1 MGKNTSECLIQ
12 LLASHQ
18 IVAATLTLNYFDPYI
33 CDCQVMAGGLCE
45 SWERC
50 VLIQTASFFPRPD
63 QVTDISDVKNITR
76 LPRDTKR
83 QAVAIVFT
91 DDTSRTF
98 TCESGTS
105 TFTAH

>member
-1 MGKNTSECLIQ
+1 MPNDANDVSLNNWA
-12 LLASHQ
+12 LSVSSRFAL
-18 IVAATLTLNYFDPYI
+18 VAFLVFA
-33 CDCQVMAGGLCE
+33 
-45 SWERC
+45 
-50 VLIQTASFFPRPD
+50 
-63 QVTDISDVKNITR
+63 QVTEISNVKNVTR

-105 TFTAH
+105 PFTEACFAATFDEYT